1 VRALHGGRIGGAA
14 VDVSDPEPMPPDD
27 PLWSAPNVLISPHFA
42 GSGSPR
48 SVQRLAQGV
57 ADNLRRLMAGEPLQ
71 HVVSQ

>member
-1 VRALHGGRIGGAA
+1 
-14 VDVSDPEPMPPDD
+14 MPPDD